1 MSQIGSNLQTNYIMM
16 RFLILFISLSFLT
29 NFSQAQ
35 LKKNVLFIGNS
46 YTGVNN
52 LPELI
57 KQVSISAGDTVVYDA
72 NTPGGQTFQ
81 NHSTNSTTISK
92 IQAGNWDYVV
102 LQEQSQLPSFPDGQV
117 ASDMYPFAKYLD
129 SMINASNS
137 CVETIF
143 YQTWGR
149 KNGDAAN
156 CGFFPPLCTYEGMDS
171 LIALRYRY
179 MAEQNNAI
187 ISPAG
192 AVWKYLRQNHPT
204 IELYS
209 GDESHPLLAGSYAAA
224 CAFYTTIFKKDP
236 TLITFNSSLSNADAA
251 IIRNAAK
258 TIVYNDQANWLFD
271 RYNPVSNFTYVMNM
285 GEVNF
290 TNTSTNSSSYS
301 WNFGD
306 GNTST
311 AVNPTHTFSANG
323 TYQVKLLS
331 TRCSGEMD
339 SIMQSIV
346 INTLSTKNLI
356 SESKLTLYPN
366 PTHDFIVISSEKSIE
381 GGYRI
386 FNSMGKLMGEK
397 KAISSDNT
405 LDIRSFPSGVYFL
418 QTGLNNEIFIQFIKE

>member
-1 MSQIGSNLQTNYIMM
+1 MIRN
-16 RFLILFISLSFLT
+16 LILSLSLISIA

-35 LKKNVLFIGNS
+35 LKKQVLFIGNS

-52 LPELI
+52 LPQLI
-57 KQVSISAGDTVVYDA
+57 KDAAISASDTLIFDA

-102 LQEQSQLPSFPDGQV
+102 LQEQSQLPSFPEGQV
-117 ASDMYPFAKYLD
+117 ANSMYPFARYLD
-129 SMINASNS
+129 SVINASNT

-156 CGFFPPLCTYEGMDS
+156 CGYFPPLCTYQGMDS
-171 LIALRYRY
+171 MIQIRYRY

-192 AVWKYLRQNHPT
+192 AVWKYLRENHPT

-209 GDESHPLLAGSYAAA
+209 SDESHPSMAGSYAAA

-236 TLITFNSSLSNADAA
+236 TLITFNSGLSNADAA

-258 TIVYNDQANWLFD
+258 IIVYNDQANWLFD
-271 RYNPVSNFTYVMNM
+271 RYNPVANFTYVMDM

-290 TNTSTNSSSYS
+290 NNTSTNSSSYLWS
-301 WNFGD
+301 FND

-311 AVNPTHTFSANG
+311 ATNPTHTFSANG
-323 TYQVKLLS
+323 TYQVKLVAV
-331 TRCSGEMD
+331 RCSGEVD
-339 SIMQSIV
+339 TTIQTIV
-346 INTLSTKNLI
+346 INTLSTEKLI
-356 SESKLTLYPN
+356 SESKFTLYPN
-366 PTHDFIVISSEKSIE
+366 PAQDFITISSNQALESDYQILSSI
-381 GGYRI
+381 
-386 FNSMGKLMGEK
+386 GKLIYKGEMNLESK
-397 KAISSDNT
+397 TI
-405 LDIRSFPSGVYFL
+405 DIRLLDSGIYFIYFEN
-418 QTGLNNEIFIQFIKE
+418 TTMPMVQFVKN